1 MKTKMEER
9 MLVTVTLNLM
19 HRLEDFQ
26 AFKEKENIS
35 GDYNAKIPYIVR
47 YFHVSDKTVENLL
60 SGKYVSRANYL
71 SIFPSFDSETSNE
84 ANTLLENLAEQ
95 ITKEIEEGNEATIK
109 EVDEILSNKLDKLDM
124 RVLSRELFYESMEK
138 SIQSSLNR
146 LNKPSKGTQVS
157 DYSWSV
163 WNSFFYNY
171 ISERDDLYQI
181 FSKFDTIS
189 KSLDYLPLVEK
200 IFETEDNLRVFGNVA
215 ERLDFFKMVDEYE
228 DWDNLEQYIK
238 SVQTRNGFDN
248 YLE

>member
-1 MKTKMEER
+1 M
-9 MLVTVTLNLM
+9 
-19 HRLEDFQ
+19 
-26 AFKEKENIS
+26 
-35 GDYNAKIPYIVR
+35 
-47 YFHVSDKTVENLL
+47 L

>member
-1 MKTKMEER
+1 

-19 HRLEDFQ
+19 PRLEDFQ
-26 AFKEKENIS
+26 ASKEKENSS
-35 GDYNAKIPYIVR
+35 GDYNAKILYIVR

>member
-1 MKTKMEER
+1 M
-9 MLVTVTLNLM
+9 
-19 HRLEDFQ
+19 
-26 AFKEKENIS
+26 
-35 GDYNAKIPYIVR
+35 
-47 YFHVSDKTVENLL
+47 VE
-60 SGKYVSRANYL
+60 
-71 SIFPSFDSETSNE
+71 
-84 ANTLLENLAEQ
+84 
-95 ITKEIEEGNEATIK
+95 K

-124 RVLSRELFYESMEK
+124 RVLSRELFSESMEK

-200 IFETEDNLRVFGNVA
+200 IFETEDNLRVFSNVA